1 RDVATK
7 SAVQTN
13 EDTTT
18 HRPIMYYTFDNL
30 SETTQVQQYD
40 GDTVT
45 ITSSGGVPQAPSSSL
60 LRAQTN
66 TNYDD
71 QGRVYLSQ
79 TYSVNPSTGAM
90 SSTALST
97 NTWYNHRGL
106 VIETSQ
112 PGGLKSKMSYDGA
125 GRTTVAYTTDGNGD
139 AAPGTTNSWSNAGTV
154 SSTNNV
160 LEQSE
165 STYDADGNVLLTTTR
180 QRNHDETT
188 GGPLG
193 NETTTPKARVSFMA
207 YYYDLANRITNSI
220 DVGTNGSGTYT
231 RPSTP
236 PAASDTV
243 LRTDTS
249 YAGDN
254 VQQVTLTGN
263 PTGGTFTLSFGG
275 QTTSAIAY
283 NASAAP
289 VQSALQALSSIG
301 SGNALVANPT
311 GSAWIV
317 RFAGT
322 LASAV
327 QAAITGNGSGLT
339 GGTSPSVSI
348 TVASLGGDYGQVQQA
363 TDPRGLISKTD
374 DDYLGRTLRTVEA
387 LATFNPSGS
396 GDKTTEYSY
405 DGSSHMLTLQADL
418 ANSAYQQTKFIYG
431 VTTPNSNV
439 NSNDILA
446 AMQY

>member
-1 RDVATK
+1 IAIGTNWTEPTSGLVTGTAAPPNSGVGDGDLTQSVQYPGGTTAVRVTNNYFDWRDRLVATK
-7 SAVQTN
+7 SGVQAS

-18 HRPIMYYTFDNL
+18 HRPILYYTFDNL

-40 GDTVT
+40 GDGVT

-66 TNYDD
+66 SSYDD

-79 TYSVNPSTGAM
+79 TYSVNPSTGAV

-112 PGGLKSKMSYDGA
+112 PGGLKTKNAYDGA
-125 GRTTVAYTTDGNGD
+125 GRTTVSYTTDGNGD

-160 LEQSE
+160 LVQAET
-165 STYDADGNVLLTTTR
+165 TYDADGNVILTTTR

-188 GGPLG
+188 GGALG
-193 NETTTPKARVSFMA
+193 NGMTTPKARVSFVA
-207 YYYDLANRITNSI
+207 DYYDLANRLTTEAN
-220 DVGTNGSGTYT
+220 VGTNGSGTYT

-263 PTGGTFTLSFGG
+263 PTGGTFTLTFGG

-283 NASAAP
+283 NASAAT

-317 RFAGT
+317 RFAGS
-322 LASAV
+322 LAGAP
-327 QAAITGNGSGLT
+327 QAAIPRSGSGPT
-339 GGTSPSVSI
+339 RRTPPSVSL
-348 TVASLGGDYGQVQQA
+348 TCPSLRRHARASAPVPYPPPRVPHTA
-363 TDPRGLISKTD
+363 TD
-374 DDYLGRTLRTVEA
+374 
-387 LATFNPSGS
+387 
-396 GDKTTEYSY
+396 
-405 DGSSHMLTLQADL
+405 
-418 ANSAYQQTKFIYG
+418 
-431 VTTPNSNV
+431 
-439 NSNDILA
+439 
-446 AMQY
+446 